1 VTVVATATPTIIITA
16 SVPTGSKTATFTLQ
30 VTPPT
35 GVGITNAV
43 MKFGDGTTQS
53 LGGLSGTTTV
63 QHTYPTLPPNQT
75 YTVELTVTDTLSRT
89 TTGSTTVN
97 VP

>member
-1 VTVVATATPTIIITA
+1 
-16 SVPTGSKTATFTLQ
+16 TATFTIQ

-35 GVGITNAV
+35 GVGITAAALN
-43 MKFGDGTTQS
+43 FGDGVTQQ

-63 QHTYPTLPPNQT
+63 QHTYPSTPNQT
-75 YTVELTVTDTLSRT
+75 YTVQLTVTDTLGRT

-97 VP
+97 IP